1 MTRYLGQARA
11 ACASTAA
18 GLAVALC
25 TGGACAPIAPVV
37 TIGPPVNACP
47 AHPCAAYTPA
57 GAAPTCSA
65 DGVCEVDA
73 SAGDALLVIG
83 LAVDSIFAPGRTY
96 VTTLDRGGAKTG
108 ACALP
113 DCSGTGCKLD
123 PWVLDA
129 NSYLLYPSA
138 AKDIGQDLGN
148 LSFTALPIQAT
159 YRRLIPIAGGSTAD
173 AVDLGLPIDPVQALN
188 VTTTGF
194 FPGPDDGPTVQFQAY
209 MQPGCYERTLQPY
222 PPFSEVYAPEIEPW
236 SQRTSPNPIVDFD
249 HTKEEIELPKG
260 STTFP
265 TFEIARAEGLDGWT
279 AYLRSIDTKRVY
291 SNVAPLKGSLASN
304 VILVTNHLTPTIADA
319 LDGLELVI
327 APPRGTPLPTEVIA
341 PLGTPPSR
349 VITATES
356 YPSLPLPVTVSGRV
370 ATDGGVPVPA
380 TVIFTATDIFEPTG
394 MPFPPNFEFVSQVSP
409 TVDPRTGASTYSVV
423 LPRGN
428 YTIAVRPTDSSSA
441 ISLSTG
447 LVDGSTGAT
456 SSLDLVVGRLVSVTG
471 HAKVADDRFLG
482 DAIVEAVPTAC
493 AASTG
498 TDAAAPDASSAQ
510 SIAISTASDACMP
523 RAQQTLTSTLGDF
536 GLELDP
542 GSYLLRVRPVEGSHL
557 PWTMQSLAI
566 APSSEPFALDTVMIP
581 APIRI
586 RMVLKGAANN
596 LGNAIVNAVVRVFTD
611 PSAGH
616 PPVELGRAITDS
628 NGNYEIDLAPPAQ

>member
-1 MTRYLGQARA
+1 LTRNARVRT

-18 GLAVALC
+18 GLAVAFC
-25 TGGACAPIAPVV
+25 AGGACAPIAPVV

-47 AHPCAAYTPA
+47 AHPCAAYAQP
-57 GAAPTCSA
+57 GATPTCSV

-73 SAGDALLVIG
+73 SVGDTLLVIG

-96 VTTLDRGGAKTG
+96 VTTLDRAGAETG
-108 ACALP
+108 TCALA
-113 DCSGTGCKLD
+113 DCSGTECKLD
-123 PWVLDA
+123 PWTLDS

-148 LSFTALPIQAT
+148 PSFTVLPVQAI
-159 YRRLIPIAGGSTAD
+159 YRRFIPSAGGSTAD
-173 AVDLGLPIDPVQALN
+173 AVDLGLPIDPVQAMN

-194 FPGPDDGPTVQFQAY
+194 FPGPDDGPAIEFQAY

-222 PPFSEVYAPEIEPW
+222 PQFSEVYAPEIEPW
-236 SQRTSPNPIVDFD
+236 SQRTGPNPIVDFD

-279 AYLRSIDTKRVY
+279 AYLRSVDTKRVY
-291 SNVAPLKGSLASN
+291 SNVAPLRGSLASN
-304 VILVTNHLTPTIADA
+304 VILVTNHLTPTITDA

-327 APPRGTPLPTEVIA
+327 APPRGTPLPAEVIA
-341 PLGTPPSR
+341 PVGTPPSR
-349 VITATES
+349 ELPAPEP
-356 YPSLPLPVTVSGRV
+356 YPSLPLPVTVRGRV

-380 TVIFTATDIFEPTG
+380 TVIFTATDIFKPTG
-394 MPFPPNFEFVSQVSP
+394 VPFPPNFEFVSQVS
-409 TVDPRTGASTYSVV
+409 TTIDPRTGASTYSVV
-423 LPRGN
+423 LPRGD
-428 YTIAVRPTDSSSA
+428 YTIAVRPTDTSSA
-441 ISLSTG
+441 VSLSTG
-447 LVDGSTGAT
+447 VVDGSTGAT
-456 SSLDLVVGRLVSVTG
+456 STLDLAVGPLVSVKG
-471 HAKVADDRFLG
+471 NAEVADGRFLS

-498 TDAAAPDASSAQ
+498 TAGAAPDASSAQ

-523 RAQQTLTSTLGDF
+523 RAQQTLTSTD
-536 GLELDP
+536 GLFALKLDP

-566 APSSEPFALDTVMIP
+566 TPSSEPLALDTVFIP

-586 RMVLKGAANN
+586 RMVLTGTANN
-596 LGNAIVNAVVRVFTD
+596 LGGNAIVNAVVRVFTD
-611 PSAGH
+611 PSTGR